1 MGKPRGQGMTDKEVI
16 ELLGEI
22 SRLRTEVKFLNYT
35 NNRLI
40 QSLIDVKEENKT
52 LRKQLKER

>member
-1 MGKPRGQGMTDKEVI
+1 MTDKEVI